1 MTHMEGKVAMVTGA
15 ASGIGRATAQ
25 ALAVAG
31 AKVVV
36 SDISESGGAETVR
49 LVQDAGGEAI
59 FIKTDVSRPEDVE
72 ALVAGAVAEFGA
84 LHCAVNNAGIGGDLA
99 DTVNYPVEGWDRL
112 LAINLTGVWLC
123 MKSEIAQMLK
133 QGGGAVV
140 NMASILGTVGFA
152 NASAYVAAKHGVLGI
167 TRVAALEYATQG
179 VRVNAVCP
187 GFILTPM
194 LEKGL
199 DIEAHPEVA
208 DQIAGLHPMKR
219 LGQPEEVA
227 AAVVWLCSDR
237 ASFVTGHPLL
247 VDGGYV
253 AQ

>member
-1 MTHMEGKVAMVTGA
+1 MAHMDGKSALVTGA
-15 ASGIGRATAQ
+15 GSGIGRACSLV
-25 ALAVAG
+25 LAAAG

-36 SDISESGGAETVR
+36 SDISEPGGVETVR
-49 LVQDAGGEAI
+49 LVRESGGEAT
-59 FIKTDVSRPEDVE
+59 FIRADVSLPEDVE
-72 ALVAGAVAEFGA
+72 ALVAAAVSEYGA
-84 LHCAVNNAGIGGDLA
+84 LDCAVNNAGIGGDLA
-99 DTVNYPVEGWDRL
+99 DTVNYPKEGWDRL

-123 MKSEIAQMLK
+123 MKSEIEQMLK

-152 NASAYVAAKHGVLGI
+152 NATAYVAAKHGVLGI
-167 TRVAALEYATQG
+167 TRVAALEYATRG

-208 DQIAGLHPMKR
+208 GQIAGLHPMKR
-219 LGQPEEVA
+219 LGQPEEIA